1 MPWYDLCF
9 HISCR
14 LDDLEKLVLAQQVR
28 NQLSNSTITRVSDH
42 SSKDSVAYNVLAL
55 LAEQLPKLITSQISQ
70 ASPASSTAIA
80 SPTKRRRLDV
90 EDKQDVP
97 NFSTLSSPPEFPS
110 PEKLDAII
118 SAYFLHVHPWIPMIH
133 QGRFRQRL
141 KSPDENEKLF
151 VVLHAMTIAASKF
164 LPDAV
169 VGAGHLVRTRTW
181 IVSTALEDILVES
194 LQALIILAFT
204 DVSRKVCFQ
213 YVEDS

>member
-1 MPWYDLCF
+1 M
-9 HISCR
+9 
-14 LDDLEKLVLAQQVR
+14 LAQQVQ
-28 NQLSNSTITRVSDH
+28 NQPSNPIMTGVSDH
-42 SSKDSVAYNVLAL
+42 SSGDSVAYNVLAL
-55 LAEQLPKLITSQISQ
+55 LAEQLPKLITSQINQ
-70 ASPASSTAIA
+70 ASPVSGTSIA
-80 SPTKRRRLDV
+80 SPTKRRRLDI

-97 NFSTLSSPPEFPS
+97 NLSTLSGPPELPT
-110 PEKLDAII
+110 PERLDSII

-141 KSPDENEKLF
+141 ESPDENRKLF

-169 VGAGHLVRTRTW
+169 MDAGHLVRTQTW
-181 IVSTALEDILVES
+181 IVSTALEDILVEN